1 MQLLDATTGRAAA
14 LRAYDDLVDY
24 LRREYEA
31 APSAETR
38 ALADRLGV
46 PVQAPPP
53 APPPPPSLTV
63 PPVSA
68 TLASAP
74 APAPAPVPESPPP
87 APGVRRRPAFN
98 RGVLIAMAILVVAG
112 GSVVAL
118 RSPRSASARS
128 PSNESGQAGRSE
140 PLPLPARYRED
151 TAAYG
156 SYLRGTSLRFHG
168 HHTEALDTFAALVAR
183 APQYAPGLSGLALSY
198 GLAVIAGQTPPSE
211 GFPKSEA
218 AARRAI
224 ALDSTSATAWVV
236 LGGVEMAW
244 RWNLPLARKLIDQ
257 GLALDPSDAETRIAR
272 AVWFRWVGD
281 LDSALAEVRI
291 AHAMDPLNGTYG
303 ERVAKYLYLLRRYAE
318 ADTMYRQILRDYH
331 ARAAYGGLAAVYRAQ
346 GRAREALEMMRAD
359 REAAGDSAGAAR
371 IPSRLVTRRGP
382 ACSPTSRVR
391 DCATW
396 PRASVA
402 ATW

>member
-1 MQLLDATTGRAAA
+1 VA
-14 LRAYDDLVDY
+14 
-24 LRREYEA
+24 
-31 APSAETR
+31 
-38 ALADRLGV
+38 
-46 PVQAPPP
+46 
-53 APPPPPSLTV
+53 
-63 PPVSA
+63 
-68 TLASAP
+68 
-74 APAPAPVPESPPP
+74 
-87 APGVRRRPAFN
+87 GVRHRPAFN
-98 RGVLIAMAILVVAG
+98 RGVLISIAIAILVAAG

-371 IPSRLVTRRGP
+371 IPIADSDTQGARMLTDIARKRLRHLAEGIRRGDLVMP
-382 ACSPTSRVR
+382 SDWAGTYADLRDADGTMRWLDSMRVGR
-391 DCATW
+391 DPGLFRIRSDPVYDFIRND
-396 PRASVA
+396 PRYQAWEAKLPGRRSA
-402 ATW
+402 R